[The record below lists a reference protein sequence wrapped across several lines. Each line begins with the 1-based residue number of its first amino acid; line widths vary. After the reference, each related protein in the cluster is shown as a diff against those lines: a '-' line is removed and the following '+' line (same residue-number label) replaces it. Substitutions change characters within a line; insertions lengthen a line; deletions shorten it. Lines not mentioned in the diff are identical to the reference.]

1 MKEQVTGTQWL
12 FKDYRRAQQAAGR
25 ILWSAEQWT
34 ANGPLAA
41 CTEADFTD
49 LIDALGKHMSSPGIT
64 DMLYYLACA
73 TSSSE
78 HRAKLLEQIFHYRV
92 VYEQLPAETL
102 EPYHKKEAAVPPGTR
117 KQDALDELRRL
128 CPDEITDEAEPSE
141 VETVNLGEIQT
152 ESVDWLVPGLIAR
165 GEMSLIGADG
175 GTGKGIYYSQLIA
188 AVTTGKQN
196 DFFPDPPKAPG
207 KVLIMSGEDDP
218 RKVMRP
224 RLLAAGANLNN
235 VEVVTSESYYSKK
248 GELLTINSEALR
260 LKIEKMKPDLVIN
273 DPLQAFLPPDVQMC
287 NRNEMRGAITPFK
300 SFCATVNAAG
310 LTVCH
315 TNKKTNVA
323 GRQRLSDSSD
333 LWDLSRCVVML
344 GYSKADE
351 AVYASVE
358 KNSYARKPMTT
369 LFEIQGTQ
377 VEGVKTAVAVYKGR
391 TDRRD
396 ADFVFQRAAKP
407 AATRECA
414 KDAILAALE
423 DSKLGSLPSTQLQ
436 TVVRNET
443 GCSADTYQKA
453 YKDLVDAKQIIK
465 KQMHKADKKGAASW
479 YTFLAECVVSDGTDE
494 GVVIT
499 RSE

>member
-1 MKEQVTGTQWL
+1 MSGQESTGRFTNYFL
-12 FKDYRRAQQAAGR
+12 AQKAAER
-25 ILWSAEQWT
+25 IRWSAEQWT
-34 ANGPLAA
+34 ANGPIAA
-41 CTEADFTD
+41 CTEGDFAE
-49 LIDALGKHMSSPGIT
+49 LLGAVGKAILDPGMT
-64 DMLYYLACA
+64 NMLYFLACA
-73 TSSSE
+73 SSGKE
-78 HRAKLLEQIFHYRV
+78 KAHMLYRLLRARV
-92 VYEQLPAETL
+92 WYEQLDEDVL
-102 EPYHKKEAAVPPGTR
+102 RPYHEKESAVLPGTR
-117 KQDALDELRRL
+117 KKDALDELRRL
-128 CPDEITDEAEPSE
+128 CPDEITDEEPAE
-141 VETVNLGEIQT
+141 VETLNLGEVQT

-165 GEMSLIGADG
+165 GEMSTIGADG

-207 KVLIMSGEDDP
+207 KVLILSGEDDP
-218 RKVMRP
+218 RKVLRP
-224 RLLAAGANLNN
+224 RLLAAGADLGR

-248 GELLTINSEALR
+248 GELLTIDSEALK

-273 DPLQAFLPPDVQMC
+273 DPLQAFLSPRVQMC

-300 SFCATVNAAG
+300 SFCAAVNAAG

-315 TNKKTNVA
+315 TNKKSNVA

-358 KNSYARKPMTT
+358 KNSYAAKPMTT

-396 ADFVFQRAAKP
+396 ADFVLQKATRP
-407 AATRECA
+407 AATKDAA

-423 DSKLGSLPSTQLQ
+423 ASKLGSMASTQLQ
-436 TVVRNET
+436 AAVLNEV
-443 GCSADTYQKA
+443 GCSLATYQNA
-453 YKDLVDAKQIIK
+453 YKELAKEKQIAK
-465 KQMHKADKKGAASW
+465 KQMHKADKKGAAGW
-479 YTFLAECVVSDGTDE
+479 YTYLAECVVDDAP
-494 GVVIT
+494 
-499 RSE
+499 

>member
-1 MKEQVTGTQWL
+1 MKEQETGTQWL
-12 FKDYRRAQQAAGR
+12 VFKDYYRAQQAAGR

-49 LIDALGKHMSSPGIT
+49 LIDALGKHMLSPGIT

-92 VYEQLPAETL
+92 VREQLPAETL
-102 EPYHKKEAAVPPGTR
+102 EPYHEKEAAVPPGTR
-117 KQDALDELRRL
+117 KQDALETLRML
-128 CPDEITDEAEPSE
+128 CPKKDEEPGE
-141 VETVNLGEIQT
+141 VETINLGEVQT
-152 ESVDWLVPGLIAR
+152 EPVDWLIPGLIAR

-196 DFFPDPPKAPG
+196 DFFQDPPKAPG
-207 KVLIMSGEDDP
+207 KVLILSGEDDP
-218 RKVMRP
+218 RKVLRP
-224 RLLAAGANLNN
+224 RLLAAGADLDR
-235 VEVVTSESYYSKK
+235 VEVVTSESYYSKN
-248 GELLTINSEALR
+248 GAMLTICSEGLKR
-260 LKIEKMKPDLVIN
+260 KIEKMKPDLVIN
-273 DPLQAFLPPDVQMC
+273 DPLQAFLPSDVQMC

-300 SFCATVNAAG
+300 SFCTAVNAAG

-315 TNKKTNVA
+315 TNKKSNVA

-333 LWDLSRCVVML
+333 LWDLSRCVIML

-358 KNSYARKPMTT
+358 KNSYAAKPMTT
-369 LFEIQGTQ
+369 LFTIEGKQ
-377 VEGVKTAVAVYKGR
+377 VNGVKTAVAVYKGR

-396 ADFVFQRAAKP
+396 ADFVLQKATRP
-407 AATRECA
+407 AATRESA

-423 DSKLGSLPSTQLQ
+423 ASKLGSLPSTQLQ
-436 TVVRNET
+436 AAVLNEV
-443 GCSADTYQKA
+443 GCSLATYQNA
-453 YKDLVDAKQIIK
+453 YKELAKEKQIIK
-465 KQMHKADKKGAASW
+465 KVMQRKDAKGASGW
-479 YTFLAECVVSDGTDE
+479 YTYLAECVVDE
-494 GVVIT
+494 T
-499 RSE
+499 P

>member
-1 MKEQVTGTQWL
+1 MSGQESTGRFTNYFL
-12 FKDYRRAQQAAGR
+12 AQKAAER
-25 ILWSAEQWT
+25 IRWSAEQWT
-34 ANGPLAA
+34 ANGTIDA
-41 CTEADFTD
+41 CTEGDFAE
-49 LIDALGKHMSSPGIT
+49 LLGAVGKAILDPGMT
-64 DMLYYLACA
+64 NMLYFLACA
-73 TSSSE
+73 SSGNEKS
-78 HRAKLLEQIFHYRV
+78 HMLYRLLRARV
-92 VYEQLPAETL
+92 WYEQLDEDVL
-102 EPYHKKEAAVPPGTR
+102 RPYHEKESAVLPGTR
-117 KQDALDELRRL
+117 KQDALNELRRL
-128 CPDEITDEAEPSE
+128 CPDEITDEEPAE
-141 VETVNLGEIQT
+141 VETLNLGEVQT

-165 GEMSLIGADG
+165 GEMSTIGADG

-188 AVTTGKQN
+188 AVTTGTQN

-207 KVLIMSGEDDP
+207 KVLILSGEDDP
-218 RKVMRP
+218 RKVLRP
-224 RLLAAGANLNN
+224 RLLAAGADLSN

-248 GELLTINSEALR
+248 GELLTIDSEALK

-273 DPLQAFLPPDVQMC
+273 DPLQAFLSPQVQMC

-300 SFCATVNAAG
+300 SFCAAVNAAG

-315 TNKKTNVA
+315 TNKKSNVA

-358 KNSYARKPMTT
+358 KNSYAAKPMTT

-396 ADFVFQRAAKP
+396 ADFVLQKATRP
-407 AATRECA
+407 AATKDAA

-423 DSKLGSLPSTQLQ
+423 ASKLGSMASTQLQ
-436 TVVRNET
+436 AAVLNEV
-443 GCSADTYQKA
+443 GCSLATYQNA
-453 YKDLVDAKQIIK
+453 YKELAKEKQIVK
-465 KQMHKADKKGAASW
+465 KVMQRKDTKGASGW
-479 YTFLAECVVSDGTDE
+479 YTYLAECVVDDTP
-494 GVVIT
+494 
-499 RSE
+499 

>member
-1 MKEQVTGTQWL
+1 MSGQKSIGRFQNYPLAQKAAERIRWTAKE
-12 FKDYRRAQQAAGR
+12 
-25 ILWSAEQWT
+25 WT
-34 ANGPLAA
+34 ANGPIPA
-41 CTEADFTD
+41 CTKEDFIE
-49 LIDALGKHMSSPGIT
+49 LLNAVGKAILDPGMT
-64 DMLYYLACA
+64 NMLYFLACA
-73 TSSSE
+73 SSGVEKSYMLDNLFQ
-78 HRAKLLEQIFHYRV
+78 ARV
-92 VYEQLPAETL
+92 WYEQLDEDVL
-102 EPYHKKEAAVPPGTR
+102 LSYHEKEAAVLPGTR

-128 CPDEITDEAEPSE
+128 CPDEITDEEPAE
-141 VETVNLGEIQT
+141 VETLNLGEVQT

-165 GEMSLIGADG
+165 GEMSTIGADG

-188 AVTTGKQN
+188 TVTTGTQN

-207 KVLIMSGEDDP
+207 KVLILSGEDDP
-218 RKVMRP
+218 RKVLRP
-224 RLLAAGANLNN
+224 RLLAAGADLSN

-248 GELLTINSEALR
+248 GELLTIDSEALK

-273 DPLQAFLPPDVQMC
+273 DPLQAFLSPQVQMC

-300 SFCATVNAAG
+300 SFCAAVNAAG

-315 TNKKTNVA
+315 TNKKSNVA

-358 KNSYARKPMTT
+358 KNSYAAKPMTT

-396 ADFVFQRAAKP
+396 ADFVLQKATRP
-407 AATRECA
+407 AATKDAA

-423 DSKLGSLPSTQLQ
+423 ASKLGSMASTQLQ
-436 TVVRNET
+436 AAVLNEV
-443 GCSADTYQKA
+443 GCSLDTYQKA
-453 YKDLVDAKQIIK
+453 RKELADEKRIITK
-465 KQMHKADKKGAASW
+465 GIYKKGSRGAKDW
-479 YTFLAECVVSDGTDE
+479 IVYLAECVVDDTP
-494 GVVIT
+494 
-499 RSE
+499 

>member
-1 MKEQVTGTQWL
+1 MNGQESIGRFTNYPL
-12 FKDYRRAQQAAGR
+12 AQKAAER
-25 ILWSAEQWT
+25 IRWSAEQWT
-34 ANGPLAA
+34 ANGPIAA
-41 CTEADFTD
+41 CTKGDFIE
-49 LIDALGKHMSSPGIT
+49 LLNAVGKAILDPGIMN
-64 DMLYYLACA
+64 MLYFLACA
-73 TSSSE
+73 TSSVEKSYMLDNLFQ
-78 HRAKLLEQIFHYRV
+78 KRV
-92 VYEQLPAETL
+92 WYEQFDEDVLR
-102 EPYHKKEAAVPPGTR
+102 PYHEKEAAVPPGTR

-128 CPDEITDEAEPSE
+128 CPDEITDEEPAE
-141 VETVNLGEIQT
+141 VETLNLGEVQT

-165 GEMSLIGADG
+165 GEISLIGADG
-175 GTGKGIYYSQLIA
+175 GTGKGIYYSQMIA

-207 KVLIMSGEDDP
+207 KVLILSGEDDP
-218 RKVMRP
+218 RKVLRP

-248 GELLTINSEALR
+248 GELLTIDSESLR

-300 SFCATVNAAG
+300 SFCAAVNAAG

-315 TNKKTNVA
+315 TNKKSNVA

-358 KNSYARKPMTT
+358 KNSYAAKPMTT

-396 ADFVFQRAAKP
+396 ADFVLQKATRQ
-407 AATRECA
+407 AATKDAA

-423 DSKLGSLPSTQLQ
+423 ASKLGSMASTQLQ
-436 TVVRNET
+436 AAVLNEV
-443 GCSADTYQKA
+443 GCSVATYQNA
-453 YKDLVDAKQIIK
+453 YKELAKEKQIT
-465 KQMHKADKKGAASW
+465 KKGIYKKGSRGAKDWIVYLS
-479 YTFLAECVVSDGTDE
+479 ECVVDDTP
-494 GVVIT
+494 
-499 RSE
+499 

>member
-1 MKEQVTGTQWL
+1 MSGQESTGRFTNYFL
-12 FKDYRRAQQAAGR
+12 AQKAAER
-25 ILWSAEQWT
+25 IRWSAEQWT
-34 ANGPLAA
+34 ANGPIAA
-41 CTEADFTD
+41 CTEGDFAE
-49 LIDALGKHMSSPGIT
+49 LLGAVGKAILDPGMT
-64 DMLYYLACA
+64 NMLYFLACA
-73 TSSSE
+73 SSGKE
-78 HRAKLLEQIFHYRV
+78 KAHMLYRLLRARV
-92 VYEQLPAETL
+92 WYEQLDEDVL
-102 EPYHKKEAAVPPGTR
+102 RPYHEKEASEPPGTR

-128 CPDEITDEAEPSE
+128 CPDEITDEEPAE
-141 VETVNLGEIQT
+141 VETLNLGEVQT

-175 GTGKGIYYSQLIA
+175 GTGKGIYYSQMIA

-207 KVLIMSGEDDP
+207 KVLILSGEDDP
-218 RKVMRP
+218 RKVLRP
-224 RLLAAGANLNN
+224 RLIAAGANLNN

-248 GELLTINSEALR
+248 GELLTINSESLR

-300 SFCATVNAAG
+300 SFCAAVNAAG

-315 TNKKTNVA
+315 TNKKSNVA

-358 KNSYARKPMTT
+358 KNSYAAKPMTT

-396 ADFVFQRAAKP
+396 ADFVLQKAARP
-407 AATRECA
+407 AATKDAA

-423 DSKLGSLPSTQLQ
+423 ASKLGSMASTQLQ
-436 TVVRNET
+436 AAVLNEV
-443 GCSADTYQKA
+443 GCSVATYQNA
-453 YKDLVDAKQIIK
+453 YKELAKEKQIT
-465 KQMHKADKKGAASW
+465 KKGIYKKGSRGAKDW
-479 YTFLAECVVSDGTDE
+479 IVYLAECVVDDT
-494 GVVIT
+494 T
-499 RSE
+499 

>member
-1 MKEQVTGTQWL
+1 MKKQEASTQWL
-12 FKDYRRAQQAAGR
+12 AFKDYYRAQQAAER

-49 LIDALGKHMSSPGIT
+49 LIDALGKHILSPGTT

-78 HRAKLLEQIFHYRV
+78 HRAKLLEQIFHYRIV
-92 VYEQLPAETL
+92 REQLPAETL
-102 EPYHKKEAAVPPGTR
+102 EPYHEKEAAVPPGTR
-117 KQDALDELRRL
+117 KQDALETLRML
-128 CPDEITDEAEPSE
+128 CPKKDEEPGE
-141 VETVNLGEIQT
+141 VETVNLGEVQT
-152 ESVDWLVPGLIAR
+152 EPVDWLIPGLIAR

-175 GTGKGIYYSQLIA
+175 GTGKGIYYSQMIA
-188 AVTTGKQN
+188 AVTTGKPN
-196 DFFPDPPKAPG
+196 DFFKDPPKAPG
-207 KVLIMSGEDDP
+207 KVLILSGEDDP
-218 RKVMRP
+218 RKVLRP
-224 RLLAAGANLNN
+224 RLLSAGADLDR
-235 VEVVTSESYYSKK
+235 VEVVTSASYYSKK
-248 GELLTINSEALR
+248 GELLTIDSESLR

-300 SFCATVNAAG
+300 SFCAAVNAAG

-315 TNKKTNVA
+315 TNKKSNVA

-333 LWDLSRCVVML
+333 LWDLSRCVIML

-369 LFEIQGTQ
+369 LFTIDGTQ

-396 ADFVFQRAAKP
+396 ADFISQRAAKP
-407 AATRECA
+407 AATREGA

-453 YKDLVDAKQIIK
+453 YKGLADAKQIVK
-465 KQMHKADKKGAASW
+465 KAIHKKGTKGMSGW
-479 YTFLAECVVSDGTDE
+479 YTFLAECVVDDDTGES
-494 GVVIT
+494 VVIT
-499 RSE
+499 RS

>member
-1 MKEQVTGTQWL
+1 MSGQESTGRFTNYFL
-12 FKDYRRAQQAAGR
+12 AQKAAER
-25 ILWSAEQWT
+25 IRWSAEQWT
-34 ANGPLAA
+34 ANGPIAA
-41 CTEADFTD
+41 CTEGDFAE
-49 LIDALGKHMSSPGIT
+49 LLGAVGKAILDPGMT
-64 DMLYYLACA
+64 NMLYFLACA
-73 TSSSE
+73 SSGKE
-78 HRAKLLEQIFHYRV
+78 KALMLYRLLRARV
-92 VYEQLPAETL
+92 WYEQLDEDVL
-102 EPYHKKEAAVPPGTR
+102 RPYHEKEAAEPPGTR

-128 CPDEITDEAEPSE
+128 CPDEITDEEPAE
-141 VETVNLGEIQT
+141 VETLNLGEVQT

-175 GTGKGIYYSQLIA
+175 GTGKGIYYSQMIA

-207 KVLIMSGEDDP
+207 KVLILSGEDDP
-218 RKVMRP
+218 RKVLRP
-224 RLLAAGANLNN
+224 RLLAAGADLSR

-248 GELLTINSEALR
+248 GELLTIDSESLR

-300 SFCATVNAAG
+300 SFCAAVNAAG

-315 TNKKTNVA
+315 TNKKSNVA

-358 KNSYARKPMTT
+358 KNSYAAKPMTT

-377 VEGVKTAVAVYKGR
+377 VESVKTAVAVYKGR

-396 ADFVFQRAAKP
+396 ADFVLQKATRP
-407 AATRECA
+407 AATKDAA

-423 DSKLGSLPSTQLQ
+423 ASKLGSMASTQLQ
-436 TVVRNET
+436 TAVLNEV
-443 GCSADTYQKA
+443 GCSVDTYQKA
-453 YKDLVDAKQIIK
+453 RKELTDEKRIITK
-465 KQMHKADKKGAASW
+465 GIYKKGSRGAKDW
-479 YTFLAECVVSDGTDE
+479 IVYLAECVVDDTP
-494 GVVIT
+494 
-499 RSE
+499 

>member
-1 MKEQVTGTQWL
+1 MNGQESIGRFQNYPL
-12 FKDYRRAQQAAGR
+12 AQKAAER
-25 ILWSAEQWT
+25 IRWSAEQWT
-34 ANGPLAA
+34 ANGPIAA
-41 CTEADFTD
+41 CTEGDFAE
-49 LIDALGKHMSSPGIT
+49 LLGAVGKTILNPGMT
-64 DMLYYLACA
+64 NMLYFLACA
-73 TSSSE
+73 SSGKE
-78 HRAKLLEQIFHYRV
+78 KAHMLYRLLRARV
-92 VYEQLPAETL
+92 WYEQLDEDVL
-102 EPYHKKEAAVPPGTR
+102 RPYHEKEAAEPPGTR

-128 CPDEITDEAEPSE
+128 CPDEITDAEPAE
-141 VETVNLGEIQT
+141 VETLNLGEVQT

-175 GTGKGIYYSQLIA
+175 GTGKGIYYSQMIA
-188 AVTTGKQN
+188 AVTTGKKN

-207 KVLIMSGEDDP
+207 KVLILSGEDDP
-218 RKVMRP
+218 RKVLRP
-224 RLLAAGANLNN
+224 RLLAAGANLNR

-248 GELLTINSEALR
+248 GKLLTIDSEDLK

-300 SFCATVNAAG
+300 SFCAAVNAAG

-315 TNKKTNVA
+315 TNKKSNVA

-358 KNSYARKPMTT
+358 KNSYAAKPMTT

-396 ADFVFQRAAKP
+396 ADFVLQKATRP
-407 AATRECA
+407 AATRESA

-423 DSKLGSLPSTQLQ
+423 ASKLGSMPSTQLQ
-436 TVVRNET
+436 AAVLNEV
-443 GCSADTYQKA
+443 GCGLDTYQKA
-453 YKDLVDAKQIIK
+453 RKELLDEKRIIK
-465 KQMHKADKKGAASW
+465 KVMQRKDAKGASGW
-479 YTFLAECVVSDGTDE
+479 YIYLAECCVDDTP
-494 GVVIT
+494 
-499 RSE
+499 

>member
-1 MKEQVTGTQWL
+1 MSGQESIGRFTNYPL
-12 FKDYRRAQQAAGR
+12 AQKAAER
-25 ILWSAEQWT
+25 IRWSAEQWT
-34 ANGPLAA
+34 ANGPIAA
-41 CTEADFTD
+41 CTKEDFS
-49 LIDALGKHMSSPGIT
+49 ALLGAVGKAILDSGMT
-64 DMLYYLACA
+64 NLLYFLACA
-73 TSSSE
+73 TSSVEKSYMLDNLFQK
-78 HRAKLLEQIFHYRV
+78 RVWYEQIDEDV
-92 VYEQLPAETL
+92 LL
-102 EPYHKKEAAVPPGTR
+102 SYHEKEAAVPPGTR

-128 CPDEITDEAEPSE
+128 CPDEITDEEPAE
-141 VETVNLGEIQT
+141 VETLNLGEVQT

-175 GTGKGIYYSQLIA
+175 GTGKGIYYSQMIA
-188 AVTTGKQN
+188 AVTTGKKN

-207 KVLIMSGEDDP
+207 KVLILSGEDDP
-218 RKVMRP
+218 RKVLRP

-248 GELLTINSEALR
+248 GELLTIDSESLR

-300 SFCATVNAAG
+300 SFCAAVNAAG

-315 TNKKTNVA
+315 TNKKSNVA

-358 KNSYARKPMTT
+358 KNSYAAKPMTT

-396 ADFVFQRAAKP
+396 ADFVLQKAARP
-407 AATRECA
+407 AATKDAA

-423 DSKLGSLPSTQLQ
+423 ASKLGSMASTQLQ
-436 TVVRNET
+436 AAVLNEV
-443 GCSADTYQKA
+443 GCSVATYQNARKELT
-453 YKDLVDAKQIIK
+453 DEKQIITK
-465 KQMHKADKKGAASW
+465 GIYKKGSRGAKDW
-479 YTFLAECVVSDGTDE
+479 IVYLAECVVDDTP
-494 GVVIT
+494 
-499 RSE
+499 

>member
-1 MKEQVTGTQWL
+1 MSEQESIGRFQNYPL
-12 FKDYRRAQQAAGR
+12 AQKAAER
-25 ILWSAEQWT
+25 IRWSAEQWT
-34 ANGPLAA
+34 ANGPIAA
-41 CTEADFTD
+41 CTEGDFAE
-49 LIDALGKHMSSPGIT
+49 LLGAVGKAILDPGMT
-64 DMLYYLACA
+64 NMLYFLACA
-73 TSSSE
+73 SSGKE
-78 HRAKLLEQIFHYRV
+78 KAHMLYRLLRARV
-92 VYEQLPAETL
+92 WYEQLDEDVL
-102 EPYHKKEAAVPPGTR
+102 RPYHEKEAAEPPGTR

-128 CPDEITDEAEPSE
+128 CPDEITDAEPAE
-141 VETVNLGEIQT
+141 VETLNLGEVQT

-175 GTGKGIYYSQLIA
+175 GTGKGIYYSQMIA
-188 AVTTGKQN
+188 AVTTGKKN
-196 DFFPDPPKAPG
+196 DFFPDSPKAPG
-207 KVLIMSGEDDP
+207 KVLILSGEDDP
-218 RKVMRP
+218 RKVLRP

-248 GELLTINSEALR
+248 GELLTIDSESLR

-300 SFCATVNAAG
+300 SFCAAVNAAG

-315 TNKKTNVA
+315 TNKKSNVA

-358 KNSYARKPMTT
+358 KNSYAAKPMTT

-396 ADFVFQRAAKP
+396 ADFVLQKAARP
-407 AATRECA
+407 AATKDAA

-423 DSKLGSLPSTQLQ
+423 ASKLGSMASTQLQ
-436 TVVRNET
+436 AAVLNEV
-443 GCSADTYQKA
+443 GCSVATYQNARKELT
-453 YKDLVDAKQIIK
+453 DEKQIVTKGIY
-465 KQMHKADKKGAASW
+465 KKGSRGAKDW
-479 YTFLAECVVSDGTDE
+479 IVYLAECVVDDTP
-494 GVVIT
+494 
-499 RSE
+499 